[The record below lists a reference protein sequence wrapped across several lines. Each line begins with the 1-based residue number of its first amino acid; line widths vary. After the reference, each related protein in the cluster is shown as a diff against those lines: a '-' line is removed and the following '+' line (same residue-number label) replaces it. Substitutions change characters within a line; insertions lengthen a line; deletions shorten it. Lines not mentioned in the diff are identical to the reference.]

1 MLQDS
6 KLFAASFKRR
16 NRLKKTFPMLL
27 HSTYYLC
34 VCMYGSVKKLNIF
47 IHSDCHKNIVRFSI
61 VYQNTYAVR
70 EK

>member
-27 HSTYYLC
+27 HTM
-34 VCMYGSVKKLNIF
+34 CMYGSVKKLKICS
-47 IHSDCHKNIVRFSI
+47 HSDCRKKSFYSQLLIKIPMYVVS
-61 VYQNTYAVR
+61 